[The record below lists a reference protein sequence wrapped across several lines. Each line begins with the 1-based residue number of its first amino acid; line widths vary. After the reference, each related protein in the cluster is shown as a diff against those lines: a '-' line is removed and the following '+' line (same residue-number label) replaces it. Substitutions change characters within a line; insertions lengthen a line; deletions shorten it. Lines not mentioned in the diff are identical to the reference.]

1 MQIKEAR
8 KGSHAIVEYVAC
20 WPIASLRCSAAAASV
35 KEQSGLQHRTLTAC
49 AARCSRLKLAIP
61 PRSHPMRAHQPT
73 AGRSKPR
80 PDHRTFDLNDPD
92 RNWGLGRE

>member
-1 MQIKEAR
+1 MSADGWAIALDELLMRRRAPRRQL
-8 KGSHAIVEYVAC
+8 SHRVAAIHFNGLSSIILEYK
-20 WPIASLRCSAAAASV
+20 IS
-35 KEQSGLQHRTLTAC
+35 
-49 AARCSRLKLAIP
+49 SRLKLAIP

-80 PDHRTFDLNDPD
+80 PDHRTFDLNHPD